1 MRRLSLYFAA
11 LGAVALSTAM
21 ARAQSAPV
29 IDGAAD
35 VLYGPALSTQNTQTQ
50 FGDNNRGDLVDT
62 EAGGSEID
70 QVFGAVANDGAKK
83 RLYLLVAGNLENNFN
98 KLEIFI
104 DVDGAA
110 GGVNTIDGSALPAAV
125 DAFCCGG
132 FGTTDGALQRQSALT
147 FDADFFADYYVTL
160 SSGGESQGTGAS
172 PLETHWA
179 VSAHYADLT
188 EGTAGR
194 VVAAGMQLAPKG
206 LPSTLKAPL
215 PADFDRDFDVDGGDF
230 LTWQRGLGVGT
241 NNAAGDSDRDGDV
254 DGVDLV
260 DANLGWTSRFG
271 KAATLADLPYN
282 PSGVEVTPGGTTITT
297 QLLLDHSPT
306 LPGLSQGELIDKNYA
321 FGPGGATTDPTDGA
335 AGAIAP
341 ELDFVLPQ
349 DTNDPANDRNHR
361 NMENTIDMRLAFDNS
376 NTAGVEGGGG
386 QVVTGNPG
394 DVRTGIEL
402 SIPLDQ
408 LLNSLNAI
416 PSGDIRVLVY
426 VNGTG
431 HDFASNQ
438 WSGEGVLQGNFGSS
452 PPDLELFVVGK
463 QYVVISQAA
472 TPAGTSVPEPTSLVL
487 TGLIVACGLFGHCGK
502 GRSGVLTEPH

>member
-1 MRRLSLYFAA
+1 MRRLNVHFAA
-11 LGAVALSTAM
+11 LGALALSA
-21 ARAQSAPV
+21 AVVHAQNAPV
-29 IDGAAD
+29 MDGTAD
-35 VLYGPALSTQNTQTQ
+35 AIYGPALSTQNTQTQ

-70 QVFGAVANDGAKK
+70 QVFGVVAHDGVKK
-83 RLYLLVAGNLENNFN
+83 RLYLMVAGNLENNFN

-125 DAFCCGG
+125 DPFCCGG
-132 FGTTDGALQRQSALT
+132 FGTTDGALQRQSGLT
-147 FDADFFADYYVTL
+147 FDAGFFADYYVTI
-160 SSGGESQGTGAS
+160 SNGGESQGTGAS

-188 EGTAGR
+188 QGTAGR

-206 LPSTLKAPL
+206 APSTLKAPL
-215 PADFDRDFDVDGGDF
+215 GADFDRDFDVDGGDF

-241 NNAAGDSDRDGDV
+241 TNAAGDSNRDGSV
-254 DGVDLV
+254 NGLDLA
-260 DANLGWTSRFG
+260 DPTLGWKSRYG
-271 KAATLADLPYN
+271 TAATLSDLPYN
-282 PSGVEVTPGGTTITT
+282 PTGIEINPGGTTITT

-306 LPGLSQGELIDKNYA
+306 LPGLSQGQLIDKIYA
-321 FGPGGATTDPTDGA
+321 FGPGGATLDPTDGA

-349 DTNDPANDRNHR
+349 DTNDPANDLNHR

-386 QVVTGNPG
+386 AVITGNPG

-408 LLNSLNAI
+408 LLDSLNAI

-431 HDFASNQ
+431 HDYASNQ

-452 PPDLELFVVGK
+452 PPDLELFAAGN
-463 QYVVISQAA
+463 QFVVISQAA
-472 TPAGTSVPEPTSLVL
+472 LAAGTSVPEPGMALLMSIVITAGVVL
-487 TGLIVACGLFGHCGK
+487 
-502 GRSGVLTEPH
+502 RRR